1 MPAITL
7 LRLLTRDIKFLTY
20 RNNKSEVMR
29 ALTTSNDFSVLELKG
44 LTELIEK
51 YAYSKGIPLNMG
63 DLTSAIRAK
72 LDSIVIDL
80 SFDDD

>member
-29 ALTTSNDFSVLELKG
+29 ALTTSKDFSGVELRAV
-44 LTELIEK
+44 TEFIEK
-51 YAYSKGIPLNMG
+51 YAYSKGIPFDMG
-63 DLTSAIRAK
+63 GLTSAIRAK
-72 LDSIVIDL
+72 LDSIVIDVP
-80 SFDDD
+80 FDDD

>member
-20 RNNKSEVMR
+20 RNNKTELMR
-29 ALTTSNDFSVLELKG
+29 VLTTSNDFSSVELKI
-44 LTELIEK
+44 LTESIER
-51 YAYSKGIPLNMG
+51 YLYSKGIVFPIG

-72 LDSIVIDL
+72 LDSIVIDVP
-80 SFDDD
+80 FDDD

>member
-1 MPAITL
+1 MTAITL

-29 ALTTSNDFSVLELKG
+29 KLTTSIDLSGVELRAV
-44 LTELIEK
+44 TELIEK
-51 YAYSKGIPLNMG
+51 FANSKGIPFPMG
-63 DLTSAIRAK
+63 DLTPAIRAK

-80 SFDDD
+80 PFDDD